1 MSSQSSRT
9 TQPNTVCE
17 TPFFAL
23 NSLNLDRLARSKS
36 VPEII
41 DWLETMLL
49 PHIQASSCALLWAR
63 TQPSL
68 RLIPIFSTDGDYQIM
83 LKEPAKQPGLSIE
96 SLVPLFA
103 LWKEFETPITRRLD
117 DIPREHRGSW
127 YAHFQRM
134 NVETVTAIGCNDV
147 GGRHLTYL
155 FLAAPPE
162 AHEQDVQ
169 SLLAIITPIIHSI
182 LGQVRRRKVQRK
194 KDKAHTLLTTRE
206 IEVLEWVRKGKTN
219 SEISKILGVTFPTI
233 KNHLQKIMIKLRVNN
248 RAEAVGKGYG
258 LDAQDTKLVDTL
270 LSMAVAERNKPRS

>member
-1 MSSQSSRT
+1 MPPQSTKT
-9 TQPNTVCE
+9 TQPKIVRE
-17 TPFFAL
+17 TQFPAL
-23 NSLNLDRLARSKS
+23 SSLNLDQLARSKS

-41 DWLETMLL
+41 DWLETILL
-49 PHIQASSCALLWAR
+49 PQIKASSCVLLWTR

-68 RLIPIFSTDGDYQIM
+68 RLIPIFSTDSGYQTM
-83 LKEPAKQPGLSIE
+83 LKEPIKQPGRSIE
-96 SLVPLFA
+96 NLVPLFA
-103 LWKEFETPITRRLD
+103 LWKEFETPITRKLD
-117 DIPREHRGSW
+117 DIPREQRGSW
-127 YAHFQRM
+127 YVHFQRM
-134 NVETVTAIGCNDV
+134 NVENVTAIGCNDV
-147 GGRHLTYL
+147 SGRHLTYL
-155 FLAAPPE
+155 FLTAPPE
-162 AHEQDVQ
+162 AHAQDVQ

-219 SEISKILGVTFPTI
+219 SEISKILDVTFPTI

-270 LSMAVAERNKPRS
+270 LSMAVAER